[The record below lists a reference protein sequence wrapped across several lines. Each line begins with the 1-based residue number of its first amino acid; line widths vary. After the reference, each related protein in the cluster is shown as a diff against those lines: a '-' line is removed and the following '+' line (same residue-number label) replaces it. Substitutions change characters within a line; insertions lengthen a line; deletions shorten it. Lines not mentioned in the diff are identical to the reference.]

1 MDVFSPLSTPLTKR
15 GQWLVSFFK
24 VIQQRLPSRPKVLVI
39 CVCSVFSLLVMRALY
54 LYVSQGDFLRQEG
67 EKRVIRALPL
77 AAYRGIIRDR
87 HGVPLAVSTPV
98 ISISCNPSKVPLE
111 VRYLSIL
118 AGHLGVGADE
128 LKARLLANK
137 DRKFMYLRRHMV
149 PEFANALL
157 AESVPGVEG
166 KTEYKRFYP
175 VGDVTAQVVGMTD
188 IDHQGQEGVELAL
201 NSALAGEPG
210 AYRVIRDRR
219 SRMIEHLG
227 LTEAPRPG
235 QDLRLSLDVRFQ
247 FKAWQALQ
255 RAVETHQAKAGTV
268 VALDVATGHVLAMVS
283 SPSFNPNHRDV
294 LVPEA
299 LRNRAITDV
308 FEPGSTVK
316 PFTVLAALDSG
327 LYAPNTWINTS
338 PGYISVTGK
347 VIRDFR
353 DYGVLDVTGVI
364 TRSSNVGVI
373 KMVMDLP
380 PQSLTQWFDRL
391 GFGMATG
398 INLPGERDGYLPIS
412 RKPRKLDLATQSF
425 GYGLSVT
432 ALQLARAYATVA
444 SGGISRQPSVLLPAT
459 DDVDAMNP
467 GERVMGEGLAL
478 ELTDMLKTV
487 IGSDGTGQQAAIA
500 GYHVAGKT
508 GTVHKVTE
516 SGYAEDKY
524 LSLFAGFAPATNP
537 KVVMVVVIDE
547 PSAGEHFGGA
557 VAAPVFAEAVGHMLR
572 LEGVPPD
579 AILSKMEPAD
589 ARSSRLN

>member
-1 MDVFSPLSTPLTKR
+1 MDVFSPFSTPLTQR
-15 GQWLVSFFK
+15 GQWFVSLLK
-24 VIQQRLPSRPKVLVI
+24 AIQQRLPSRGKVLVMGV
-39 CVCSVFSLLVMRALY
+39 CVVFSVLVARAIY

-67 EKRVIRALPL
+67 EKRVIRSLPL
-77 AAYRGIIRDR
+77 SAYRGIIRDR
-87 HGVPLAVSTPV
+87 HGVPLAVSTPM
-98 ISISCNPSKVPLE
+98 ISITCDPRKVPLTE
-111 VRYLSIL
+111 RNLSIL
-118 AGHLGVGADE
+118 AEHLGQDAGE

-137 DRKFMYLRRHMV
+137 DRGFLYLRRHMA

-157 AESVPGVEG
+157 AESVPGIDK

-175 VGDVTAQVVGMTD
+175 VADVMAQIVGMTD
-188 IDHQGQEGVELAL
+188 IDHEGQEGVELAL
-201 NSALAGEPG
+201 NKVLSGEPG
-210 AYRVIRDRR
+210 SYRVIRDRH

-235 QDLRLSLDVRFQ
+235 KDLRLSLDVRFQ
-247 FKAWQALQ
+247 YKAWQALQ
-255 RAVETHQAKAGTV
+255 RAVDTHRAKAGTV

-283 SPSFNPNHRDV
+283 SPSFNPNHRDG

-299 LRNRAITDV
+299 MRNRAITDV

-327 LYAPNTWINTS
+327 LYAPNTLLNTS

-353 DYGVLDVTGVI
+353 DYGLLDVTGVI
-364 TRSSNVGVI
+364 TKSSNVGVI

-380 PQSLTQWFDRL
+380 PQSLPQWFDRL

-398 INLPGERDGYLPIS
+398 ISLPGERDGYLPIS
-412 RKPRKLDLATQSF
+412 AKPRKLDRATLSF

-444 SGGISRQPSVLLPAT
+444 SGGISRQPSVLLREDHSAH
-459 DDVDAMNP
+459 AIYP

-478 ELTDMLKTV
+478 ELTDMLRTV
-487 IGSDGTGQQAAIA
+487 IAPGGTAEQAAIA

-508 GTVHKVTE
+508 GTVHKVTA
-516 SGYAEDKY
+516 SGYADDKY

-537 KVVMVVVIDE
+537 KVAMVVVIDE

-579 AILSKMEPAD
+579 AISPNNRAD
-589 ARSSRLN
+589 HTQESANL